1 MLSKNKIKIINS
13 LANKK
18 FRDELGLFV
27 VEGEKIVGELLNSD
41 FEIEEI
47 YCLPEWKQ
55 KNPKA
60 KKVVEVNAGE
70 LKKISLFTAPNQVL
84 ALVKIPEYDLDY
96 NELMGSLIL
105 GLQDVQDPGNLGTI
119 IRTADWFGIKDI
131 ICSKKCVDCFNHKT
145 IQATMGAFCRT
156 RVHYVELL
164 DFIKEIKQLKKDF
177 LVYGTFMKGVNIYEE
192 KLSQNGMVLFG
203 NESAGLSKE
212 IEKIVDKKLF
222 IPDYPLG
229 NQSSSLNVA
238 VATAIVCSEFRR
250 RIN

>member
-18 FRDELGLFV
+18 FRDEFGLFV

-60 KKVVEVNAGE
+60 KNVVEISEGE
-70 LKKISLFTAPNQVL
+70 LKKISSMSAPNKVL
-84 ALVKIPEYDLDY
+84 ALVKIHEYDLDY
-96 NELMGSLIL
+96 NELASSLIL
-105 GLQDVQDPGNLGTI
+105 GLEDVQDPGNMGTI

-131 ICSKKCVDCFNHKT
+131 ICSKKCVDVFNPKT
-145 IQATMGAFCRT
+145 VQSTMGAFCRM
-156 RVHYVELL
+156 RIHYGDLGE
-164 DFIKEIKQLKKDF
+164 FIKKIKSAQKSF
-177 LVYGTFMKGVNIYEE
+177 STYGTFMKGENIYEE
-192 KLSQNGMVLFG
+192 KLNQNGMILFG
-203 NESAGLSKE
+203 NESVGLSKE

-222 IPDYPLG
+222 IPDYPAG

-250 RIN
+250 RMN